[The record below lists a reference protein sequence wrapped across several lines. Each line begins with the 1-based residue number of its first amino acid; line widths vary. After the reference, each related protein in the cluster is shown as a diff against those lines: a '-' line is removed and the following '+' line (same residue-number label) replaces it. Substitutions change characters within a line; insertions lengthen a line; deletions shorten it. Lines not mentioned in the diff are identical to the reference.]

1 MPVLPEQRT
10 IKVPINSGK
19 TLFHFGLGWSVFT
32 AADTQGRRYVAA
44 AIDSRHTRAGGDYDR
59 RFRAKPESYLFVEAS
74 PEQIE
79 QLEQGQ
85 ASVNAVFQAAPEGKW
100 YLTPE
105 PTGTTDH
112 INLIPQETPIRQ
124 CPFLPLLGVDP
135 A

>member
-1 MPVLPEQRT
+1 MPVLNETRT
-10 IKVPINSGK
+10 IKIPINSGK

-32 AADTQGRRYVAA
+32 AAETQGRQYVAA
-44 AIDSRHTRAGGDYDR
+44 AVDSRHTRAGGEYDR

-74 PEQIE
+74 PKQIE

-85 ASVNAVFQAAPEGKW
+85 ASVNAIFQAAPEGKW

-105 PTGTTDH
+105 PAGPVTA
-112 INLIPQETPIRQ
+112 INLIPQEPPIDQ